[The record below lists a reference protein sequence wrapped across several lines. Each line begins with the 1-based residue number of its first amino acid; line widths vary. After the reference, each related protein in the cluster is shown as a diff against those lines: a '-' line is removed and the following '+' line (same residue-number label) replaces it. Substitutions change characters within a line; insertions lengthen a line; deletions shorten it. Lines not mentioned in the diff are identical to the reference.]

1 MSLPGPGKP
10 GSSRHKLAAA
20 MVSAIL
26 LFVLATL
33 ATAGAP
39 ADGPRGPVIG
49 PSGFADPGAPPE
61 PRLPLKLTFT
71 FRDPSTKEAKGG
83 WTKSSFQTLLGR
95 ERQVVTD
102 V

>member
-1 MSLPGPGKP
+1 MKP
-10 GSSRHKLAAA
+10 GSLRTAATLRA
-20 MVSAIL
+20 VL
-26 LFVLATL
+26 LVFLATFI
-33 ATAGAP
+33 TAGAQSS
-39 ADGPRGPVIG
+39 GPRGPVTG
-49 PSGFADPGAPPE
+49 LSGFADPGAPPE